1 MLLQETEAP
10 AQINQSLVHGVEILM
25 HLAAS
30 MEPIGGREL
39 ARTLGMEPTHVNR
52 ILGTLAHMGMAIR
65 TSNRKYIAGN
75 GIHILAALSLRG
87 TPLFRVAK
95 PHLTELVRD
104 TGKSVAL
111 GVLWGQQVCYLFYGH
126 DETTLAPG
134 VSNKN
139 LYPAEKSSIGRVL
152 LAAKPDDALRSMYA
166 DAPELLLDLRE
177 IRLNRYAIGD
187 TGSIAVLIPDAGAGL
202 ALYGYSGKPMQA
214 EEQAARLHQT
224 ADAIRN
230 DLKAIRG

>member
-52 ILGTLAHMGMAIR
+52 ILGTFAHMGMAIR
-65 TSNRKYIAGN
+65 TQNRKYISGN

-87 TPLFRVAK
+87 NPLFRVAQ

-152 LAAKPDDALRSMYA
+152 LAAKPDNMLRKLYA
-166 DAPELLLDLRE
+166 NTPAFLRELME
-177 IRLNRYAIGD
+177 IRLSGYAVGD

-202 ALYGYSGKPMQA
+202 ALHGHFGKPMQP
-214 EEQAARLHQT
+214 EEQTARLHQT

-230 DLKAIRG
+230 DLKKIRG